1 VNFNALTTYKSS
13 IIIKHS
19 LLAHNYNYLKWLG
32 LSYNTSKFKAPVSL
46 LLILVLL
53 SIGLPNPCPHIVTTC
68 HINYISNINYLI
80 TIPFLFENVLIF

>member
-1 VNFNALTTYKSS
+1 MNFNALTTYKSN

-32 LSYNTSKFKAPVSL
+32 LSYNTSKFKTPVSL

-53 SIGLPNPCPHIVTTC
+53 SLGLPNPTPYIITTC
-68 HINYISNINYLI
+68 QVNYISNPNYLF
-80 TIPFLFENVLIF
+80 TIPFLFENILIF